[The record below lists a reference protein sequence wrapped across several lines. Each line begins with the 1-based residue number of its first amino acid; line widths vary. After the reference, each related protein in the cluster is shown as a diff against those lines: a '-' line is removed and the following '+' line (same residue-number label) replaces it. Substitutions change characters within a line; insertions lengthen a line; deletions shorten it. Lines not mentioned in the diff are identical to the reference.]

1 MPRPELPRID
11 FRRLGRSDF
20 DALSGWLSEPEVRRW
35 WREDPDPETIE
46 TRYGPIVDGDDPTE
60 IFVVEVDGVA
70 SGIIQRYRTT
80 DDEAWDRAVR
90 QAVPTL
96 ARPAAGVDYL
106 LGRADVRGRGVGTAM
121 IDAFSATVFDDLA
134 GVTTIVAAVQQD
146 NRTSWRALERAGYR
160 RVWAGRL
167 DTADPSD
174 DGPAYVLVRERSA
187 APPYSRGEHRHP
199 GSDGKRLGGKRGSS
213 SDVQ

>member
-1 MPRPELPRID
+1 
-11 FRRLGRSDF
+11 
-20 DALSGWLSEPEVRRW
+20 LSGWLSEPEVRRW
-35 WREDPDPETIE
+35 WREDPAREAIE
-46 TRYGPIVDGDDPTE
+46 TRYGPIVDGDDPTAV
-60 IFVVEVDGVA
+60 FVVEVDGVA

-80 DDEAWDRAVR
+80 DDAAWDRAVR

-96 ARPAAGVDYL
+96 ARSAAGVDYL

-121 IDAFSATVFDDLA
+121 IDAFSATVFDELA
-134 GVTTIVAAVQQD
+134 DVTTIVVSVQQA

-187 APPYSRGEHRHP
+187 RSPYSCGEQLAPWP
-199 GSDGKRLGGKRGSS
+199 G
-213 SDVQ
+213 